1 MGFFS
6 RGHALAAYRVA
17 KRWRATGSE
26 RYRVY
31 GLGKRPGERQVDSW
45 SIRFMS
51 SPFGNR
57 PGGEVERA

>member
-1 MGFFS
+1 MVFFS
-6 RGHALAAYRVA
+6 RRHALAAYRVA

-26 RYRVY
+26 SYRVY
-31 GLGKRPGERQVDSW
+31 GLAKLGERQVDSW

-57 PGGEVERA
+57 PGGDVERA